1 MKMIRL
7 TTKALQGLF
16 ALSLFGMVS
25 CVDNDY
31 DLSKDIDMSITIGG
45 DLAIPGSNTDNI
57 TLEKIFDLDEES
69 VIKTNANG
77 DYVLKQNGS
86 GDPST
91 VKIEKVVVRNI
102 ESQGSSIE
110 LEFDKRLIQDDEIL
124 ANVENLKMDFSID
137 KDDITQDIVSLKSAK
152 VNMKVDFQLFFEG
165 QNNIENLTLKNGFSI
180 AIPECLTVTVGS
192 AGYAIENNKIVFKG
206 DKRVGS
212 SGLHIILNI
221 SHIDFTKLP
230 NGQGLV
236 QPGHLIIKQAFV
248 ANGKAVLLATD
259 FPDETNTVNL
269 NMKTQAE
276 IGDLTI
282 NEVTG
287 KVDPK
292 INIEVSPVTIN
303 DLPDFL
309 LDESVIL
316 DVENPQIQLTVKNS
330 TPVEVDINA
339 QLIAKRKNGET
350 KTVNVGKKYGTAP
363 ITIDANKTTVIT
375 LSRLG
380 IGGSGKNIKI
390 ENLNDLIKQIPEE
403 IVMDNIEAKAA
414 SNEYTIALGSNYAVE
429 TNYLV
434 QAPLSFGTDLNIAY
448 RDTLDGWHGDI
459 EDYEFK
465 EALVTLKAVNGIP
478 LGMKMEVDAI
488 DAQGNVMQG
497 VKAVVTGAIT
507 PGKTNAEQTSNLSI
521 KLTAESGVLKNL
533 DGLILKVDAK
543 TDETYKHIN
552 LNKGQSLKLTDI
564 RFKIIGGIKVDWN

>member
-1 MKMIRL
+1 MKVIRL

-16 ALSLFGMVS
+16 ALSLLGMIS

-69 VIKTNANG
+69 VIKTNENG
-77 DYVLKQNGS
+77 DYVLEQNGS
-86 GDPST
+86 GNPST
-91 VKIEKVVVRNI
+91 VQIEKVVVSNI
-102 ESQGSSIE
+102 ATQGSSIE
-110 LEFDKRLIQDDEIL
+110 LEFDKRLVQDNEVS

-137 KDDITQDIVSLKSAK
+137 KNDITRDIVSLKSAE
-152 VNMKVDFQLFFEG
+152 VNMRVGFQLFFEG
-165 QNNIENLTLKNGFSI
+165 ENNIENLTLKNGFSI
-180 AIPECLTVTVGS
+180 AIPECLTVTIGS
-192 AGYAIENNKIVFKG
+192 PGYAIENNKIVFKG
-206 DKRVGS
+206 DKRVS
-212 SGLHIILNI
+212 NSGLYIILNI

-230 NGQGLV
+230 NGQGLI
-236 QPGHLIIKQAFV
+236 QPGHLIIKQSFV
-248 ANGKAVLLATD
+248 ANGKAILFAND
-259 FPDETNTVNL
+259 FPTETNIVNL
-269 NMKTQAE
+269 NMETQAE
-276 IGDLTI
+276 IGNLTI
-282 NEVTG
+282 NKVTG

-303 DLPDFL
+303 NLPDFL
-309 LDESVIL
+309 QDESVIL
-316 DVENPQIQLTVKNS
+316 DVENPQIQLTVKNT

-339 QLIAKRKNGET
+339 QLKAKRKGGET
-350 KTVNVGKKYGTAP
+350 VNVNVGKKYNTAP
-363 ITIDANKTTVIT
+363 ITIDANKTTIIT

-380 IGGSGKNIKI
+380 TGGPGKNIKI
-390 ENLNDLIKQIPEE
+390 ENLNDLIKQIPQE

-414 SNEYTIALGSNYAVE
+414 SNEYSIELGSRYEVE
-429 TNYLV
+429 TNYLI

-465 EALVTLKAVNGIP
+465 EALITLKAVNGIP

-497 VKAVVTGAIT
+497 VKAVVTGEIA
-507 PGKTNAEQTSNLSI
+507 PGKTNAEQTSNLNI
-521 KLTAESGVLKNL
+521 RLTAASGVLKNL

-543 TDETYKHIN
+543 TDNTYKYTN
-552 LNKGQSLKLTDI
+552 LNKGQSLKLNDI
-564 RFKIIGGIKVDWN
+564 RFKIIGGIKVDLN